1 MGQVGLSVSIV
12 ERRQNGPMNLLLVD
26 DHPLIHVAVRALLA
40 DFDPPVTLHSAHSR
54 HQAHEVLQAGLPMD
68 LMLLDL
74 HLADFGD
81 GFALLA
87 ELREAH
93 PALPIVTLSGNNQ
106 MSEVIRAIDQ
116 GAMGFIPKHTDPEE
130 FKQALLLV
138 VGGGVY
144 VPPMKVEDNA
154 PPPASS
160 RSTGETGPALQWRSP
175 QLAQLPITAR
185 QQEVLQCLLQGK
197 PNKLIAQE
205 LHISAE
211 TVKDH
216 VAAVLRA
223 LKVSTRTQAV
233 LAVSE
238 LMREAPAR

>member
-1 MGQVGLSVSIV
+1 MAA
-12 ERRQNGPMNLLLVD
+12 MHLLLVD

-54 HQAHEVLQAGLPMD
+54 RQAHEVLDTGQAMD

-81 GFALLA
+81 GFALLG
-87 ELREAH
+87 ELRETY
-93 PALPIVTLSGNNQ
+93 PALPIVTLSGDNR

-116 GAMGFIPKHTDPEE
+116 GAMGFIPKHTDPDE

-138 VGGGVY
+138 VSGGVY
-144 VPPMKVEDNA
+144 VPPMKVDDEPL
-154 PPPASS
+154 PPPVIRTS
-160 RSTGETGPALQWRSP
+160 GPEAGAPAQWRSP
-175 QLAQLPITAR
+175 QLTQLPITAR
-185 QQEVLQCLLQGK
+185 QQEVLQYLLQGK

-205 LHISAE
+205 LRISAE

-223 LKVSTRTQAV
+223 LKVNTRTQAV
-233 LAVSE
+233 LAVGE
-238 LMREAPAR
+238 LMRSAQAGRPGA